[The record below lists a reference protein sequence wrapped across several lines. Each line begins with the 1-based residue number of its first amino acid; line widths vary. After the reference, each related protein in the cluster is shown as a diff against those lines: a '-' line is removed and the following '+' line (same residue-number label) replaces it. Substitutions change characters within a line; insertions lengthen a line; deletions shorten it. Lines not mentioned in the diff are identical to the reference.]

1 MIKEHS
7 THDNNNNREQH
18 EPVNL
23 ESLIAKETLCITFLS
38 MFLLVGIIF
47 KQLNKKFGVQFL
59 FIDPLFTLYI
69 FYWYFVWL
77 LCSFLEF

>member
-47 KQLNKKFGVQFL
+47 KQLNKKFGV
-59 FIDPLFTLYI
+59 
-69 FYWYFVWL
+69 
-77 LCSFLEF
+77 